1 MERNGKNNLQLSR
14 EAIKDRKLQPVHA
27 AVSALILI
35 LSVAY
40 PSWGVVFFTVWSLC
54 WYGLLFLLVY
64 PEEIRRVATII
75 TAFRFIFFAAGA
87 LTGLFLLPEQ
97 SFIPLFFFA
106 FAGFTDFFD
115 GIVARKTGVTDAG
128 GFLDAETDALAVS
141 LLSLY
146 ALGSGYAPPIVLL
159 AGLMRYI
166 FYFPLKEFGK
176 IESSSRYFKL
186 YAKFACAAAVALLT
200 ASSAPVWTNRRVF
213 WLASIILLGIS
224 FFWELILSAV
234 AYLDGS
240 SVPASEKET
249 NRPKKRGIIG
259 AVSLIILHAG
269 FGAYRWV
276 PEYSWVFLFVPAVEF
291 TVFILILNYVS
302 LLPKGTGKVLIV
314 PVSVAA
320 GTALLFS
327 IVEAFMQHTYRQPF
341 IPFSDI
347 PYLRPLL
354 EMTAGLEVSNSAVL
368 AGILLLLLIFSAA
381 GYYFLRKG
389 LYFAKAKPRIAS
401 LLPVI
406 LIPFSLLFVGDR
418 PLYSRMIMQIPKP
431 EPVISDMN
439 ASSSDPASSDSVSG
453 AGGGKT
459 NLDDGGSTCA
469 LPGVKDADLLFCVV
483 ESYGNTLF
491 TNPEHRNR
499 VKDFYRECETRLGQ
513 SGVYYAS
520 ALLDSP
526 TTGGRSW
533 LAEGTLLSGIRLEN
547 QAVYDR
553 YVETGSYTML
563 DFLESSGY
571 HTVLAAPGTTYLSDK
586 WVSAFSFEEFLI
598 RGDFGYKGPFLSF
611 GAMPDQYLM
620 NFIDSYMNGQKKPQ
634 PLFLQVL
641 LTTSHTPFDVVP
653 AYLEDWSRLGDGTI
667 FNRLEHRFY
676 DNGWLRGSEYPEG
689 YTGSISYSLRVV
701 TAYVERM
708 MDEGE
713 FVFLMGDHQ
722 PRLPVRESGA
732 GSEVP
737 IHLFTRD
744 RDLLLPW
751 IETGFEEILFL
762 QETTPVYGMEMLFP
776 LLRDIAEGN
785 SITDDLDRFVPK

>member
-1 MERNGKNNLQLSR
+1 
-14 EAIKDRKLQPVHA
+14 
-27 AVSALILI
+27 LI
-35 LSVAY
+35 
-40 PSWGVVFFTVWSLC
+40 
-54 WYGLLFLLVY
+54 FLLVY
-64 PEEIRRVATII
+64 PEEIRRLATII
-75 TAFRFIFFAAGA
+75 TAFRFVFFAAGA

-146 ALGSGYAPPIVLL
+146 ALGSGHAPPIVLL

-166 FYFPLKEFGK
+166 FFFPLKRFGK

-200 ASSAPVWTNRRVF
+200 ASSAPIWTNRRVF

-224 FFWELILSAV
+224 FFWELILSAI
-234 AYLDGS
+234 AYIDGS
-240 SVPASEKET
+240 SIPASEKET
-249 NRPKKRGIIG
+249 KGPEKRWIIG
-259 AVSLIILHAG
+259 VVSLIILYAG
-269 FGAYRWV
+269 LGAYRWV
-276 PEYSWVFLFVPAVEF
+276 PEYSWEFLFVPAVEF

-302 LLPKGTGKVLIV
+302 LLPKRTGEVLIV
-314 PVSVAA
+314 PVSLGA
-320 GTALLFS
+320 GGALLFS

-354 EMTAGLEVSNSAVL
+354 EMTAGLEISNAAVL
-368 AGILLLLLIFSAA
+368 AGILLLLLVFSAA
-381 GYYFLRKG
+381 GYYFLRRG
-389 LYFAKAKPRIAS
+389 LYFTKAKPRIAS
-401 LLPVI
+401 LIPVI
-406 LIPFSLLFVGDR
+406 LIPFSLLFIGDR

-431 EPVISDMN
+431 GPAIGTV
-439 ASSSDPASSDSVSG
+439 APSSPDPASSESVSG
-453 AGGGKT
+453 AGGGET
-459 NLDDGGSTCA
+459 NLDDAGLTYA
-469 LPGVKDADLLFCVV
+469 LPGVKDAHLLFCVV
-483 ESYGNTLF
+483 ESYGNTIF
-491 TNPEHRNR
+491 TNPEHRHR
-499 VKDFYRECETRLGQ
+499 ITDFYRECEARLGQ
-513 SGVYYAS
+513 AGIYYAS

-533 LAEGTLLSGIRLEN
+533 LAEGSLLSGIRLEN
-547 QAVYDR
+547 QAVYDG
-553 YVETGSYTML
+553 YVENGSYTML
-563 DFLESSGY
+563 DFLESAGY
-571 HTVLAAPGTTYLSDK
+571 HTVMAAPGTTYLSDR
-586 WVSAFSFEEFLI
+586 WVSAFPFNEFLI

-620 NFIDSYMNGQKKPQ
+620 NFVDSYMNSREKPQ

-653 AYLEDWSRLGDGTI
+653 AYVEDWSKLGDGTI
-667 FNRLEHRFY
+667 FKRLEHRFF

-689 YTGSISYSLRVV
+689 YTGSISYSLKVV

-708 MDEGE
+708 MEDGE
-713 FVFLMGDHQ
+713 FVFILGDHQ

-751 IETGFEEILFL
+751 LESGFVEELFL
-762 QETTPVYGMEMLFP
+762 GEETPVYGMEMLFP
-776 LLRDIAEGN
+776 LLRDIAEGKN
-785 SITDDLDRFVPK
+785 VTDDLDRFVPE